1 MSPVFKDSESGEGT
15 LFRPA
20 VCGDRSYAVLATLLR
35 FGGPGFHIWL
45 VCKCLSLNKKHSY
58 HLLSQNLSQGILRFC
73 LEWLTLEGN
82 WCHLLTTLSAEAT
95 LFSAQCVWETEPIL
109 CVRYLAYILIL
120 ILPLRLKSVPILQMQ
135 WTQQITKK
143 LWKVEPKFKTL
154 PLLSFLH
161 TQVHAC
167 VRTHCQDRLVRRHTL
182 SSIQIYLVNKCQHW
196 SSGFILA
203 SLMHHQ
209 VEVRGPGAR
218 QHVSAAPYFPVFQN
232 HRGVNIVT
240 QWK

>member
-1 MSPVFKDSESGEGT
+1 MPQLKQETQLPFAFPEPFPRDSKVLSGVT
-15 LFRPA
+15 HSWRKLVSAARP
-20 VCGDRSYAVLATLLR
+20 CR
-35 FGGPGFHIWL
+35 
-45 VCKCLSLNKKHSY
+45 
-58 HLLSQNLSQGILRFC
+58 
-73 LEWLTLEGN
+73 
-82 WCHLLTTLSAEAT
+82 HLLTTLSAEAT

>member
-1 MSPVFKDSESGEGT
+1 MPQLKQETQLPFAFPETFPRDSKVLSGVTHSWRKLVSAAGRAVTCSP
-15 LFRPA
+15 
-20 VCGDRSYAVLATLLR
+20 
-35 FGGPGFHIWL
+35 
-45 VCKCLSLNKKHSY
+45 HSALKQ
-58 HLLSQNLSQGILRFC
+58 HSSVP
-73 LEWLTLEGN
+73 
-82 WCHLLTTLSAEAT
+82 S
-95 LFSAQCVWETEPIL
+95 VWETEPIL

-120 ILPLRLKSVPILQMQ
+120 IPPLRLKSVPVLQMQ

-182 SSIQIYLVNKCQHW
+182 SSIQIYLINKCQHW

-218 QHVSAAPYFPVFQN
+218 QHVSAGPYFPVFQN